1 LLHPRGAGLSG
12 SPITA
17 DLVTKFALFGAA
29 GGLAGNLAGLHIGA
43 LGGVRNKGMGVA
55 DALAR
60 GKLIGTGTG
69 AGAGVLVDMGI
80 QALYPTDRECECPR

>member
-1 LLHPRGAGLSG
+1 MPAGTRAIS
-12 SPITA
+12 
-17 DLVTKFALFGAA
+17 
-29 GGLAGNLAGLHIGA
+29 
-43 LGGVRNKGMGVA
+43 MGVA

-60 GKLIGTGTG
+60 GKLIGTGIGTGAGTVTG